1 MSSCHFYLLSLLVSS
16 CVLKKLLFKIAEG
29 SFSIYF
35 TFIMMNLL
43 LFIVFYVFRYS
54 CQSWLICLESKEK
67 IMGFRCFFQDKHVY
81 LRNVL
86 SRQADHL
93 QEIAI
98 SGD

>member
-1 MSSCHFYLLSLLVSS
+1 
-16 CVLKKLLFKIAEG
+16 
-29 SFSIYF
+29 
-35 TFIMMNLL
+35 
-43 LFIVFYVFRYS
+43 
-54 CQSWLICLESKEK
+54 
-67 IMGFRCFFQDKHVY
+67 MGFRCFFQDKHVY